1 MSRETYVI
9 RGGRAV
15 LKPDGPEPSASAV
28 FHLMDDIRAF
38 RSPIDGSVIA
48 SRSHL
53 REHERRH
60 GVRQSGND
68 WTGSTRPAW
77 WDRANRPAKP

>member
-1 MSRETYVI
+1 MNRTTYVI
-9 RGGRAV
+9 RDGRPV
-15 LKPDGPEPSASAV
+15 VRPDPPERPAPCA
-28 FHLMDDIRAF
+28 FHLMGDIRAF

-48 SRSHL
+48 SRSQL

-60 GVRQSGND
+60 GVRQTGND

-77 WDRANRPAKP
+77 WDASRDRARS